1 MTPLHRTFRREGGL
15 AALEFALVFPVFFL
29 LFYGLI
35 TWAFVLILQESMTF
49 AAQSGAR
56 AALAARYEDVP
67 PATHLA
73 TATTLA
79 RDSVGRALDWMPPDW
94 KERVLGADNGKV
106 EVEVQ
111 NDGAGGWVTV
121 TVRYANFGATPVL
134 PQITL
139 LGGAKFPPV
148 PNQLVGQ
155 AVLRL

>member
-1 MTPLHRTFRREGGL
+1 MFRREGGL
-15 AALEFALVFPVFFL
+15 AAVEFALVFPIFFL
-29 LFYGLI
+29 LFYGLVM
-35 TWAFVLILQESMTF
+35 WAFILILQESMTF

-94 KERVLGADNGKV
+94 KDNVLGTDNGKV
-106 EVEVQ
+106 EVQVQ
-111 NDGAGGWVTV
+111 NDGADWWIEV
-121 TVRYANFGATPVL
+121 TVRYANFGAAPAL
-134 PQITL
+134 PQITVP
-139 LGGAKFPPV
+139 GGARFPPV